1 MSAPSMTSF
10 LTLQVSTWTQ
20 QEWITLQFETAQISQ
35 SPKLK
40 HLGLSLMFGGPEVL
54 GCSLRNM

>member
-40 HLGLSLMFGGPEVL
+40 HLGLSLMFGEPEVL